1 MLASHH
7 LNVLLFTSAGG
18 QVSVL
23 SELLSA
29 GAASWACQVPGLSLT
44 RTALD
49 LAAQGGHL
57 EALKLLQHH
66 VDQPSSSFLT
76 AAADSGNGAV
86 MDWAL
91 GFWFGQFN
99 AVTQFGPP
107 HVRQMHDALR

>member
-1 MLASHH
+1 M
-7 LNVLLFTSAGG
+7 
-18 QVSVL
+18 L

-29 GAASWACQVPGLSLT
+29 NATSWACQLPGVSLT

-57 EALKLLQHH
+57 EAMTLLKQH
-66 VDQPSSSFLT
+66 VGQPNSSFLS
-76 AAADSGNGAV
+76 AAADSGNGAAV
-86 MDWAL
+86 DWAL

-99 AVTQFGPP
+99 AVTPFGPP